1 MTFILKIDCKLEAI
15 CN

>member
-1 MTFILKIDCKLEAI
+1 MSFILKIDCKLEAI